1 MTAEAAGR
9 PAHVTIDGQHLE
21 VPEGTLLLHA
31 AAAAGV
37 EIPTLCYHPNLT
49 ANAICRMCVVEP
61 SRGRTLIPACA
72 VGCFDGLEVNTD
84 SPRVQRA
91 RKVILELLHSA
102 ADCSEAPAIQAYSER
117 YGADPARFTGDAR
130 RTVAVKDDNPFYVR
144 DYDKCILCWR
154 CVQVCAE
161 DVQFTYALTLG
172 ERGFH
177 THIATFFDAPMPDT
191 TCVFCGNCVEVCPSG
206 ALKGKQEWLMEQGL
220 SPDDIRQQ
228 TRRTRRLAL
237 ATSPTSPARPK

>member
-1 MTAEAAGR
+1 MTGDTGGRAA
-9 PAHVTIDGQHLE
+9 HITIDGQALE
-21 VPEGTLLLHA
+21 VPEGTPLLQA
-31 AAAAGV
+31 AATLGI

-49 ANAICRMCVVEP
+49 PNAICRLCVVEP

-72 VGCFDGLEVNTD
+72 VGCFDGLQVSTD

-102 ADCSEAPAIQAYSER
+102 ADCSETPAILAYSAR
-117 YGADPARFTGDAR
+117 YGADPARFAEGER
-130 RTVAVKDDNPFYVR
+130 RTVAVKDDNPFFVR

-154 CVQVCAE
+154 CVQVCAD
-161 DVQFTYALTLG
+161 DVQYTYALTLG

-177 THIATFFDAPMPDT
+177 THIATCFEAPMPDT

-220 SPDDIRQQ
+220 SPDEIRQ
-228 TRRTRRLAL
+228 RTRR
-237 ATSPTSPARPK
+237 SQRRPRQDRPEAS